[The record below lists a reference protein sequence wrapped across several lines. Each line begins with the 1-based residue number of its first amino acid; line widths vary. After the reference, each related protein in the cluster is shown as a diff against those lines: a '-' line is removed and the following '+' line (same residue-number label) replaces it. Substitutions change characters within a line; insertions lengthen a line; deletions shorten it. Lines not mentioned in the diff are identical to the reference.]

1 MKRPE
6 IQGTCFT
13 VIVSTIF
20 LIVLLLLP
28 TGFES
33 AVQFKDAEKC
43 KALVMTV
50 DNSRIID
57 TGLIRTGQ
65 QICSVRF
72 LDGKFEGKICEGWNM
87 LGGSLAQDKLFCAG
101 DKAQVIVHYEESSD
115 KEGFEILSANLI
127 DYYRLKGEWIL
138 AAAFAVF
145 LVVFAGWTGIRS
157 VLSFAITVLAL
168 WKLLIPFYLKGWN
181 PIFCG
186 FLITVFLI
194 YISINVGESVKSFLK
209 YLKYDVALSISE
221 LKIKLFVFIFSI
233 IGTIAA
239 VGITA
244 LLIYLL
250 YRINKTELLVAAET
264 TKERVKEY
272 RAERKAAKKEKK
284 KAALQAK
291 LNKLEK

>member
-72 LDGKFEGKICEGWNM
+72 LDGKFKGKWQNRRWNANI
-87 LGGSLAQDKLFCAG
+87 SN
-101 DKAQVIVHYEESSD
+101 SSN
-115 KEGFEILSANLI
+115 KPANL
-127 DYYRLKGEWIL
+127 E
-138 AAAFAVF
+138 
-145 LVVFAGWTGIRS
+145 
-157 VLSFAITVLAL
+157 
-168 WKLLIPFYLKGWN
+168 FYLK
-181 PIFCG
+181 
-186 FLITVFLI
+186 
-194 YISINVGESVKSFLK
+194 
-209 YLKYDVALSISE
+209 
-221 LKIKLFVFIFSI
+221 KL
-233 IGTIAA
+233 
-239 VGITA
+239 
-244 LLIYLL
+244 
-250 YRINKTELLVAAET
+250 
-264 TKERVKEY
+264 
-272 RAERKAAKKEKK
+272 
-284 KAALQAK
+284 
-291 LNKLEK
+291 